1 VDSFDFLFCF
11 KFNKK
16 SLTGLISFIPEGF
29 DTLQYS
35 IVQVIAVGTIMKM
48 IVPFA
53 MIILTITMNVLAVPI
68 IGR

>member
-29 DTLQYS
+29 DTLQ
-35 IVQVIAVGTIMKM
+35 QGT
-48 IVPFA
+48 
-53 MIILTITMNVLAVPI
+53 VLLP
-68 IGR
+68 

>member
-29 DTLQYS
+29 DTLQLSY
-35 IVQVIAVGTIMKM
+35 GH
-48 IVPFA
+48 VPNQSNERKNEKTDTK
-53 MIILTITMNVLAVPI
+53 I
-68 IGR
+68 